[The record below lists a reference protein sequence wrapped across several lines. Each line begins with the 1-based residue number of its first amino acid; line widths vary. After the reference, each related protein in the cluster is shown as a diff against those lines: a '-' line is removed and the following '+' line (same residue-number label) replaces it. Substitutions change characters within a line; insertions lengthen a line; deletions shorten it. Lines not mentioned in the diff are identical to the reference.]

1 MRNASQLVSD
11 LSISLQVYE
20 GDITIRPPFRVLDLI
35 ELLSN
40 PTDEKFRR
48 CVRIMERKT
57 WPLLTKIRN
66 QISIECVLNDC
77 IRRIKRQVEKEQSR
91 QQQQQQQ
98 QQQRGGGGGG
108 NAFSG
113 GRIGRVPSFHTSP
126 SLLDFTHMLK

>member
-1 MRNASQLVSD
+1 MLYTASAPLFVALFSPSSLVGKALIPIVS
-11 LSISLQVYE
+11 QVYE

-66 QISIECVLNDC
+66 QISIECVLDDC
-77 IRRIKRQVEKEQSR
+77 IRRIKK
-91 QQQQQQQ
+91 
-98 QQQRGGGGGG
+98 
-108 NAFSG
+108 
-113 GRIGRVPSFHTSP
+113 
-126 SLLDFTHMLK
+126 